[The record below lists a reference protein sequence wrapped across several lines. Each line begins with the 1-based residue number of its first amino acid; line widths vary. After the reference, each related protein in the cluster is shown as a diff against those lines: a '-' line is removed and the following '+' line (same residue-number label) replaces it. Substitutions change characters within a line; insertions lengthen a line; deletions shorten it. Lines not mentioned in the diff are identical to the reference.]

1 MRRNLGFRYTLLALI
16 VTTTLTIIPL
26 LIVIFYSFLTKNSS
40 GGVIYQFSLDAYRTI
55 FSREYA
61 LVLKDTLVITFW
73 ATSMTM
79 MIALPCAYYM
89 ALSRHK
95 DILMMI
101 IIVPFWTNFLVRIFA
116 WKAILEANGF
126 LNLILLKIG
135 LIDTPLMFLYNRTAV
150 IVVLAYTSL
159 PFAILPLYNAIEKF
173 DFSLLEAARDLGSG
187 HMRSLRKILLPN
199 IRGGIVASMVFV
211 AIPIFGQYIV
221 PQLIGG
227 GNAGTFMLGQQ
238 IANVFFNERNWPV
251 PSAIT
256 TLLMFITLIGF
267 FGVRIRTLH
276 KNRQHL
282 AKNK

>member
-1 MRRNLGFRYTLLALI
+1 MI

-55 FSREYA
+55 FSKEYA
-61 LVLKDTLVITFW
+61 LVLKDTLIITFW

-79 MIALPCAYYM
+79 LVALPCAYYM

-126 LNLILLKIG
+126 LNLILLKLGI
-135 LIDTPLMFLYNRTAV
+135 IDTPFMFLYNRTAV

-187 HMRSLRKILLPN
+187 HMRSLAKILIPN

-256 TLLMFITLIGF
+256 TLLMFVTLIGF
-267 FGVRIRTLH
+267 FAVRIRTSQ
-276 KNRQHL
+276 KNRDYL